1 MLYYS
6 IKLFNSVIIV
16 KNIKVSRMS
25 ANIVIVEDEEDLLE
39 LLEYTLQKEGFETI
53 GFLNTKTVV
62 QILDEEDI
70 DLLIM
75 DRNLPGVEGSA
86 FVNELRSEGIDTPVI
101 FLSAKDRDEDIEE
114 GFLRGGD
121 DYITKPF
128 NMKELVLRV
137 RSVLKRTSKKH
148 AEPKVRFRDLVLD
161 KTSRSVV
168 VDGDPVEVTKLE
180 FDLLYEFIINKNSVL
195 DRDYLLENV
204 WGDSENYQY
213 KTVNVAINRLKEKI
227 DPDKSKDYIQTVR
240 GVGYKI
246 C

>member
-1 MLYYS
+1 
-6 IKLFNSVIIV
+6 
-16 KNIKVSRMS
+16 MS

-53 GFLNTKTVV
+53 GFLNTKTVE
-62 QILDEEDI
+62 QILEEEDI

-75 DRNLPGVEGSA
+75 DRNLPGVEGSE
-86 FVNELRSEGIDTPVI
+86 FVQKLRDQGLDIPVI
-101 FLSAKDRDEDIEE
+101 FLSAKDRDEDIES

-128 NMKELVLRV
+128 NMKELVLRI

-148 AEPKVRFRDLVLD
+148 HDGKLLFRDLLLD
-161 KTSRSVV
+161 KSSRTLC
-168 VDGDPVEVTKLE
+168 VDGKPVEVTKLE
-180 FDLLYEFIINKNSVL
+180 FDLLSEFIVNKNSVL

>member
-1 MLYYS
+1 
-6 IKLFNSVIIV
+6 V
-16 KNIKVSRMS
+16 S

-39 LLEYTLQKEGFETI
+39 LLEYNLTKEGFETI

-62 QILDEEDI
+62 QILEEEEI

-75 DRNLPGVEGSA
+75 DRNLPGVEGSE
-86 FVNELRSEGIDTPVI
+86 FVKELREDGFDIPVI

-114 GFLRGGD
+114 GFLCGGD

-128 NMKELVLRV
+128 NMKELILRV
-137 RSVLKRTSKKH
+137 RSILKRTSKKIQ
-148 AEPKVRFRDLVLD
+148 EGRLTFRDLVLD
-161 KTSRSVV
+161 KNTRELF
-168 VDGDPVEVTKLE
+168 VDGKAVEVTKLE
-180 FDLLYEFIINKNSVL
+180 FDLLVEFILNKNSVL

-227 DPDKSKDYIQTVR
+227 DPQKTKEYIQTVR
-240 GVGYKI
+240 GVGYKL